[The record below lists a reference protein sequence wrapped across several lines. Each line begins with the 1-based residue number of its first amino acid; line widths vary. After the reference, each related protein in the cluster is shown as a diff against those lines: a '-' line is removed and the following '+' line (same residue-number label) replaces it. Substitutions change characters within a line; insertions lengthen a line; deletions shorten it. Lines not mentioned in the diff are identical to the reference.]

1 MARAAKKTTS
11 RPRKKTAA
19 AARRTSTRQ
28 ARTPRKAAPAAA
40 ARASAPA
47 QTGSVA
53 DLAGGMRSLLG
64 AIENEVRAVSALSEQ
79 IDTLVAELNAR
90 RDEQAARLLALDA
103 LQGSV
108 SDAGLSSFL
117 DKAIRPRR
125 TRVPE
130 VIPER
135 LTV

>member
-1 MARAAKKTTS
+1 MARTASKKTTT

-19 AARRTSTRQ
+19 ASRRT
-28 ARTPRKAAPAAA
+28 ARKATPARATKRATATAAPAAA
-40 ARASAPA
+40 TQS
-47 QTGSVA
+47 GVA

-79 IDTLVAELNAR
+79 IDTLVAELNTR
-90 RDEQAARLLALDA
+90 REEQAARLIALDA

-108 SDAGLSSFL
+108 TDAGLSSFL

-130 VIPER
+130 VIPDR
-135 LTV
+135 LSG

>member
-1 MARAAKKTTS
+1 MARAAAKKTASRSPRKKAAASRRTTTTS
-11 RPRKKTAA
+11 RQARAPRKTA
-19 AARRTSTRQ
+19 
-28 ARTPRKAAPAAA
+28 AAPAAA
-40 ARASAPA
+40 TTTQS
-47 QTGSVA
+47 GVA
-53 DLAGGMRSLLG
+53 DLAGGMRTLLG

-79 IDTLVAELNAR
+79 IDVLVAELNTR
-90 RDEQAARLLALDA
+90 REEQAARLLALDA

-108 SDAGLSSFL
+108 TDAGLSSFL
-117 DKAIRPRR
+117 DKAIRPRK

>member
-1 MARAAKKTTS
+1 MARTATKKTTA
-11 RPRKKTAA
+11 RPRKKV
-19 AARRTSTRQ
+19 AARRATRP
-28 ARTPRKAAPAAA
+28 ARTPRAAAPAAPA
-40 ARASAPA
+40 KTAPA
-47 QTGSVA
+47 KTASNGVA

-64 AIENEVRAVSALSEQ
+64 AIESEVRAVSALSEQ
-79 IDTLVAELNAR
+79 IDALVAELNTR

-108 SDAGLSSFL
+108 TDAGLSAFL

-130 VIPER
+130 LIPER
-135 LTV
+135 LSG

>member
-11 RPRKKTAA
+11 RPRKKAT
-19 AARRTSTRQ
+19 AARRTTTRQ
-28 ARTPRKAAPAAA
+28 ARTPRKAAAAA
-40 ARASAPA
+40 PTATA
-47 QTGSVA
+47 QPTGKGVA
-53 DLAGGMRSLLG
+53 DLAGGMRTLLG
-64 AIENEVRAVSALSEQ
+64 AIEHEVRAVSALSEQ
-79 IDTLVAELNAR
+79 IDALVAELNTR

-108 SDAGLSSFL
+108 TDAGLSSFL

-135 LTV
+135 LTG

>member
-11 RPRKKTAA
+11 RPRKKAT
-19 AARRTSTRQ
+19 AARRPTTRQ
-28 ARTPRKAAPAAA
+28 ARTPRKAAAAAPAAA
-40 ARASAPA
+40 TA
-47 QTGSVA
+47 QATGKGVA
-53 DLAGGMRSLLG
+53 DLAGGMRTLLG

-79 IDTLVAELNAR
+79 IDALVAELNTR

-108 SDAGLSSFL
+108 TDAGLSSFL

-135 LTV
+135 LTG

>member
-40 ARASAPA
+40 TRASAPA

-108 SDAGLSSFL
+108 TDAGLSSFL